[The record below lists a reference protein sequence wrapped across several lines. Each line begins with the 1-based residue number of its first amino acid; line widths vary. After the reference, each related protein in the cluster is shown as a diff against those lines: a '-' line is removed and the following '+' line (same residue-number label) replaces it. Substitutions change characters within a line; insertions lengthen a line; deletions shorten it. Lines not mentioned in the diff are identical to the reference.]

1 VDEISSFA
9 LKEQTMETSSELT
22 PDKPPATFTRYDGA
36 FLVFLVLVFC
46 VVTWLGV
53 FARQEALKTEAA
65 KANGEAWVTW
75 FKYASQERFQD
86 NYAYP
91 ACAGGDIAMAV
102 TAAPPS
108 AESNAEQPAAPV
120 ANAAASAPLAIAAAP
135 ATATAAVANT
145 WGGCLKQLLANTS
158 FKDTR
163 NPFTAKPASYVEN
176 CVASDISLA
185 GGIDFKKSLV
195 TPPGSAVP
203 FVKSNLAPTDSIKEK
218 QQLTVIVCDK
228 GGYPIKISDVEF

>member
-1 VDEISSFA
+1 
-9 LKEQTMETSSELT
+9 METSIESKPE
-22 PDKPPATFTRYDGA
+22 KPPATFTRYDGA
-36 FLVFLVLVFC
+36 FLVFLVAVFC
-46 VVTWLGV
+46 AVTWLGIV
-53 FARQEALKTEAA
+53 ARQEALKTEAA

-75 FKYASQERFQD
+75 FKYASQERFQA

-91 ACAGGDIAMAV
+91 ACAGGDTAKAMNDAPAV
-102 TAAPPS
+102 TAPPPS

-120 ANAAASAPLAIAAAP
+120 ATASASAPVATASAPVVTAAAP
-135 ATATAAVANT
+135 AIAASAANT
-145 WGGCLKQLLANTS
+145 WGGCLKQLLTSTS

-176 CVASDISLA
+176 CVASDVSLA
-185 GGIDFKKSLV
+185 GGIDFKKSLA

-218 QQLTVIVCDK
+218 LVLTVIVCDK
-228 GGYPIKISDVEF
+228 GGYPIKISDIEF